1 MQTLF
6 FFDVF
11 ATTKQLSVHFDKMY
25 NVKKYNKLFPHIKSV
40 MYFLAKKDRGYHQND
55 LGFEL
60 FYRDSILGF
69 PIKLGI
75 MV

>member
-1 MQTLF
+1 
-6 FFDVF
+6 
-11 ATTKQLSVHFDKMY
+11 MY
-25 NVKKYNKLFPHIKSV
+25 NVNKYNKLFPHIKSV
-40 MYFLAKKDRGYHQND
+40 MSFLAKKDRGYHQND